1 MTLVS
6 TAELVEAAVRR
17 GGAVAAF
24 NVITLEHAEAI
35 AGAAEARGMP
45 VVLQISQNAVRF
57 HGGALTPI
65 AAATAAVAGL
75 ASVPISLHLDH
86 VTDDDLVD
94 RAAEA
99 GFSSLMYDG
108 GALSYPD
115 NVGRTRRARDVAAA
129 AGLWVE
135 AELGYVGGKPDEPQS
150 AHAPGVRT
158 DPDEAERFVRE
169 TGVDALAVAV
179 GSSHA
184 MTSRSAELDL
194 SLIEKLRA
202 RLPVPLVLH
211 GSSGVP
217 DGELR
222 AAVAAGIAKV
232 NIGTAVNLAMTDA
245 IRQTLALDA
254 ALVDPRSYLAVA
266 REQIAAAVSD
276 LLAVVSGENH

>member
-1 MTLVS
+1 
-6 TAELVEAAVRR
+6 
-17 GGAVAAF
+17 
-24 NVITLEHAEAI
+24 
-35 AGAAEARGMP
+35 
-45 VVLQISQNAVRF
+45 
-57 HGGALTPI
+57 
-65 AAATAAVAGL
+65 
-75 ASVPISLHLDH
+75 
-86 VTDDDLVD
+86 
-94 RAAEA
+94 
-99 GFSSLMYDG
+99 
-108 GALSYPD
+108 
-115 NVGRTRRARDVAAA
+115 
-129 AGLWVE
+129 LWVE

-158 DPDEAERFVRE
+158 DPDEAERFVRA